1 MRAERD
7 ALLAELG
14 VVRQHE
20 NIANDQLSQFENQN
34 KIKHVHNAS
43 IVSHALDFEAM
54 LNSSV
59 ALNNINNMFPDD
71 LSDLERGNQD
81 RRQIIQWHL
90 SEISRAKE
98 QVDEALRQ
106 KASQQDAVDRLEA
119 VLKEK
124 N

>member
-1 MRAERD
+1 MQQNNQLKLNMERQKAMRAERD

-34 KIKHVHNAS
+34 KIKHMQNAS
-43 IVSHALDFEAM
+43 IASHAFDFEAM

-71 LSDLERGNQD
+71 LSDLERGN
-81 RRQIIQWHL
+81 
-90 SEISRAKE
+90 
-98 QVDEALRQ
+98 
-106 KASQQDAVDRLEA
+106 
-119 VLKEK
+119 
-124 N
+124 